1 MHRFIIGKGL
11 LIQKGVDL
19 FEYISRCDATLY
31 FRSPIDDQMLDI
43 TEGEFWES
51 VAAGVIAVKKAVS
64 TDVELRFKEGPAN
77 DSSLS
82 LLHFSKKAQRTVLK
96 KLAYIFGLRELAI
109 SRGRLR
115 QIADAAKRIAT
126 ARGDVKAPG
135 ESTISAWMKT
145 FEDAGDDP
153 ASLAPMSA
161 IRPHYATDTV
171 HESLVQ
177 EAITEGYCQLHRPT
191 IKTAYV
197 RYRKSLEI
205 RNSDELGRGAV
216 ARRPISKR
224 TFERRIKDRPA
235 YDVHESRY
243 GTESA
248 RAKFKHVKSVAD
260 ALAIF
265 DLAEID
271 HTILNLMVIDDRLLV
286 PLGRPWITVVRDVR
300 SGTVLGFYI
309 TFNAPSLRSL
319 FGAIKNS
326 LQPHPDVGGLFPGIR
341 NPWSTW
347 GSCVS
352 YRVDRGGDLLAESAQ
367 IVMVELGARYVYAP
381 ARHPWAK
388 GSIERFFGTLELT
401 LLDDIPGRTF
411 ENFWKRGEYD
421 PKQTA
426 VVRFSTLIYL
436 IHKWIADYVHVQPH
450 SRKLRSPIDIW
461 NAEIDSVD
469 RIGIADTHKL
479 DAVFGHHRTA
489 PLTRRGIAF
498 ESLQYASS
506 ETEAL
511 FNYYGNGLKVDYIV
525 PPEDIGHVHLIH
537 PTKKTYVRIPCTRLD
552 YANGLS
558 LFQHKLLKKY
568 ARMRCAERYAISDLI
583 DVHHELR
590 QAVSKDVQHLDRM
603 GIRDLTT
610 LARMADI
617 NSAAVYGGQA
627 ATILNCT
634 NVPLLAS
641 NDSLQ
646 DPPRHPGS
654 STKLLQAEEA
664 ESVPRYRWSKE

>member
-11 LIQKGVDL
+11 LIQRGVDL
-19 FEYISRCDATLY
+19 FEYISRCDATLF
-31 FRSPIDDQMLDI
+31 FRSPIDDQVLDI
-43 TEGEFWES
+43 TEATFWES
-51 VAAGVIAVKKAVS
+51 VATGSIAVKKAVS
-64 TDVELRFKEGPAN
+64 TENELRFKDGRAS
-77 DSSLS
+77 DVSLS
-82 LLHFSKKAQRTVLK
+82 LVHFSKKVQRVVLR
-96 KLAYIFGLRELAI
+96 KLAYIFGMRELGI

-115 QIADAAKRIAT
+115 QIADAARKIA
-126 ARGDVKAPG
+126 AIRQEVKTPG
-135 ESTISAWMKT
+135 ESTVSAWMKT

-153 ASLAPMSA
+153 VSLAPESA
-161 IRPHYATDTV
+161 IRPLYATDAV
-171 HESLVQ
+171 HEALVQ
-177 EAITEGYCQLHRPT
+177 EAITDGYCKLHRPT
-191 IKTAYV
+191 IETAYL
-197 RYRKSLEI
+197 RYLNSLETH
-205 RNSDELGRGAV
+205 NLNELRRGAD
-216 ARRPISKR
+216 ARRPISRR

-235 YDVHESRY
+235 YDVYESRY
-243 GTESA
+243 GTEAA

-265 DLAEID
+265 DWAEID

-286 PLGRPWITVVRDVR
+286 PLGRPWITVIRDVR
-300 SGTVLGFYI
+300 SGAVLGFYI
-309 TFNAPSLRSL
+309 TFDAPSLRSL

-326 LQPHPDVGGLFPGIR
+326 LQPHPDTSPFFPGIR

-347 GSCVS
+347 GSCVG
-352 YRVDRGGDLLAESAQ
+352 YRVDRGGDLRSESAQ
-367 IVMVELGARYVYAP
+367 IAMVEMGARYVYTP
-381 ARHPWAK
+381 ARRPWAK
-388 GSIERFFGTLELT
+388 GSIERFFGTMEMT
-401 LLDDIPGRTF
+401 LLNDIPGRTF

-421 PKQTA
+421 PKKTA
-426 VVRFSTLIYL
+426 VVRFTTLIYL
-436 IHKWIADYVHVQPH
+436 MHKWIADYVHVQPH
-450 SRKLRSPIDIW
+450 SRKLRSPLDIW

-469 RIGIADTHKL
+469 RMGFADTHKL
-479 DAVFGHHRTA
+479 DAVFGHHKTA

-498 ESLQYASS
+498 ESLQYASA

-511 FNYYGNGLKVDYIV
+511 FNFHGNGLKVDYIV
-525 PPEDIGHVHLIH
+525 PPEDLGHVHLIH

-568 ARMRCAERYAISDLI
+568 ARMRCAERYAVADLI

-590 QAVSKDVQHLDRM
+590 EAVSKDVQHLDRM

-617 NSAAVYGGQA
+617 NSAAVYGGRS

-634 NVPLLAS
+634 NVPLLPS

-646 DPPRHPGS
+646 DALSDRGASMRP
-654 STKLLQAEEA
+654 LQVEEG
-664 ESVPRYRWSKE
+664 EPIPKYRWSKV

>member
-11 LIQKGVDL
+11 LIQKDGDL
-19 FEYISRCDATLY
+19 FEYISRCDSTLY
-31 FRSPIDDQMLDI
+31 FRSPIDDRVLDI
-43 TEGEFWES
+43 SEANFWES
-51 VAAGVIAVKKAVS
+51 VATGSIAVKKSVS
-64 TDVELRFKEGPAN
+64 TEKELRFESGPAK
-77 DSSLS
+77 DASLS
-82 LLHFSKKAQRTVLK
+82 LVHFSKKVQRVVLK
-96 KLAYIFGLRELAI
+96 KLAYIFGLRELGI
-109 SRGRLR
+109 SRGKLT
-115 QIADAAKRIAT
+115 QIADAAKQIAAT
-126 ARGDVKAPG
+126 IGDVKVPG
-135 ESTISAWMKT
+135 TSTIAAWMKK
-145 FEDAGDDP
+145 FEDAGDEP
-153 ASLAPMSA
+153 VSLAPASA
-161 IRPHYATDTV
+161 TRPPYATDGV
-171 HESLVQ
+171 HEALVQ
-177 EAITEGYCQLHRPT
+177 DAITEGYCKLHRPT
-191 IKTAYV
+191 IKTAYG
-197 RYRKSLEI
+197 RYRKSLEVH
-205 RNSDELGRGAV
+205 NSNELRRGAL
-216 ARRPISKR
+216 ARRHISKR

-235 YDVHESRY
+235 YDVHEARY

-248 RAKFKHVKSVAD
+248 RAKFKHVKSAAD
-260 ALAIF
+260 ALMIF
-265 DLAEID
+265 EWAEID

-300 SGTVLGFYI
+300 SGAVLGFYI

-326 LQPHPDVGGLFPGIR
+326 LQPHPDVSGFFPGIR

-352 YRVDRGGDLLAESAQ
+352 YRVDRGGDLLAESAR
-367 IVMVELGARYVYAP
+367 IAMVELGARYVYAP

-388 GSIERFFGTLELT
+388 GSIERFFGTMELT

-436 IHKWIADYVHVQPH
+436 MHKWIADYVHVQPH
-450 SRKLRSPIDIW
+450 SRKLRSPLDIW

-469 RIGIADTHKL
+469 RVGIADMHKL
-479 DAVFGHHRTA
+479 DAVFGHHKTA

-498 ESLQYASS
+498 ESLQYASA
-506 ETEAL
+506 ETETL
-511 FNYYGNGLKVDYIV
+511 FNAHGNGLKVDYIV

-537 PTKKTYVRIPCTRLD
+537 PAKKTYVRIPCTRLD

-568 ARMRCAERYAISDLI
+568 ARMRCAERYAIADLI
-583 DVHHELR
+583 EVHHELR
-590 QAVSKDVQHLDRM
+590 EAVSKDIQHLDRM

-617 NSAAVYGGQA
+617 NSTAVYGGKA

-641 NDSLQ
+641 NDALQ
-646 DPPRHPGS
+646 DAPSHIGSPPD
-654 STKLLQAEEA
+654 LQQAEEA
-664 ESVPRYRWSKE
+664 ESVPNYSWSKE